1 MVVQVVK
8 FIDEDVRALQEELIE
23 LEKKYDSAVRE
34 LDQMEDLLDS
44 ERQTTAQAQ
53 ASAKEEKSKIRN
65 LEDINKRLEAECREV
80 RMQLQTQRGRLQTR
94 QSDEEQHRALIN
106 QKNSELHRYIEEV
119 QMLSTENS
127 QLASELE
134 EVTTELEVAMQEME
148 KVQNEFEGAQK
159 ALQDSELRI
168 EELVDERDA
177 LRIRVEDVSDQLD
190 SLRSQKHS
198 TITLLE
204 NQIVSLNENIKEEKK
219 RAGDLEETIDKLK
232 VTVKRLRNNDDQI
245 IVEELKSE
253 ICQKDIMID
262 ELKNKLN
269 ELQVDFKLLAQDWDR
284 AEQIASRKRESSTGA
299 TPTPDS
305 EKMQEK
311 YSILKLRRKEDG
323 EKIKQ
328 LISEV
333 AGKEKEI
340 VKLEEKLE
348 KFETGAFGLKDA
360 LSEIKLLKAK
370 VLLQEKQIEEM
381 TTNINDLEAQGEDLV
396 EENCALRGQ
405 LGLEF
410 TKIDLSNFKNSKMV
424 ELEKA
429 KSLILTLKAE
439 IDKLEEERIALK
451 SKVRLQALERGER
464 AIELGLDAADL
475 MAVEEYAEKL
485 RAGSI
490 PTERVSSSRPSLPQL
505 DGLLIQLEKNYI
517 EHTETRERLQQAE
530 ERLKKASGELQI
542 FESALME
549 MSRHFMEAKDQ
560 LGDVTKTLPNVELL
574 LAMLQTK
581 QSVHSNPKIKQAF
594 IEVEESLSKTNTQL
608 KKENSNLQSQVARQ
622 KAETDHFRSLC
633 DNLRTENLKLKMEI
647 ENGDIPVRRPRTAIE
662 IDSNS
667 FGQTS
672 VGFSSVLEQLVDA
685 LVVVEEQKLQIVDN
699 NKLLEDY
706 KAKLRPLAIRT
717 RLLYKQFAAEKELH
731 QKQNTELKSQLNTSE
746 QERDQLEQQVK
757 RLQEGLEVLKNNPDA
772 LKSLYI
778 DLQRKF
784 IVLESQAMGLAR
796 RHESMVT
803 TEKFLNKEN
812 DRLKQDLL
820 ELDMIARQTIARLS
834 KREKSSKEK
843 IEQLIESNH
852 DSIPLTEYR
861 ILENK
866 LRIYIEKT
874 RLLTERER
882 DRLSMST
889 AYETEAS
896 KIQELEQRVQ
906 ELQTVMFQYQ
916 KKANAFDE
924 YVNEVKSNGD
934 YLADSYWRPK
944 NASLQVQIDVLERR
958 VQSAEDQKQQAI
970 DMQSKLKEQLE
981 KVDSMYISSQE
992 EIIQLQEK
1000 HLELLNKFEGGATRE
1015 EFNEQKNMVCNLKT
1029 EISKLQSDLDYE
1041 KNLTETANS
1050 QAVQL
1055 NSQLKADQ
1063 AEKDLLRAAVKEL
1076 QMMDDEKMLIGKLHQ
1091 HILSLQKNEIRTNDE
1106 MQKLKTKCLRLEKI
1120 VVQQEN
1126 QISSQDQF
1134 IFELRMKSKKQIQ
1147 FLHKTIAHMQN
1158 KLSGCVLF
1166 EKHERACQMNSRLND
1181 LRKFTQTRLERL
1193 EEEKN
1198 ALEGDLFSFR

>member
-1 MVVQVVK
+1 VL
-8 FIDEDVRALQEELIE
+8 IDEDVRALQEELIE

-34 LDQMEDLLDS
+34 LDQMEDLLDT

-65 LEDINKRLEAECREV
+65 LEDTNKRLEAECREV

-148 KVQNEFEGAQK
+148 KVQTEFDGAQK

-177 LRIRVEDVSDQLD
+177 LRIRVEDISDQLD
-190 SLRSQKHS
+190 SLRSEKHS
-198 TITLLE
+198 TTILLE
-204 NQIVSLNENIKEEKK
+204 NQIASLNENIKEEKR
-219 RAGDLEETIDKLK
+219 RAMDLAETIDKLK
-232 VTVKRLRNNDDQI
+232 ATVKRLRNNDDQ
-245 IVEELKSE
+245 VVVDELKNE
-253 ICQKDIMID
+253 ICQKDITID
-262 ELKNKLN
+262 QLKTKLN

-284 AEQIASRKRESSTGA
+284 AEQIAARKKELAAAPS
-299 TPTPDS
+299 PTTDS

-328 LISEV
+328 LINDV

-340 VKLEEKLE
+340 VKLEQKLE

-360 LSEIKLLKAK
+360 LNEIKLLKAK
-370 VLLQEKQIEEM
+370 ILLQEKQLEEL

-396 EENCALRGQ
+396 EENCALRSQ

-410 TKIDLSNFKNSKMV
+410 TKIDLSNFKNLKMV

-439 IDKLEEERIALK
+439 IDKLEEERILLK
-451 SKVRLQALERGER
+451 SRVRLQALERGER

-490 PTERVSSSRPSLPQL
+490 PTEKVSSSRPSLPQL
-505 DGLLIQLEKNYI
+505 DGLLIQLERNYI
-517 EHTETRERLQQAE
+517 EHTETREKLQQTE
-530 ERLKKASGELQI
+530 ERLKQAAGELQV

-549 MSRHFMEAKDQ
+549 ISRHFIEAKDQ
-560 LGDVTKTLPNVELL
+560 LGDVTRTLPNVELL

-581 QSVHSNPKIKQAF
+581 QSVHSNPKIKRAF
-594 IEVEESLSKTNTQL
+594 IEVEESLSKTNSLL
-608 KKENSNLQSQVARQ
+608 KKENSNLNSQLGRQ

-633 DNLRTENLKLKMEI
+633 DTLRTENLKLKMEI
-647 ENGDIPVRRPRTAIE
+647 ENGEDKVRRPRTAIE
-662 IDSNS
+662 IDSNA
-667 FGQTS
+667 FGQSS

-685 LVVVEEQKLQIVDN
+685 LIVVEEQQTQLVDN
-699 NKLLEDY
+699 NQLLEQY
-706 KAKLRPLAIRT
+706 KVKLRPLAIRT
-717 RLLYKQFAAEKELH
+717 RLLYKQFTAEKELH
-731 QKQNTELKSQLNTSE
+731 QKQNAELKSQLSNSE
-746 QERDQLEQQVK
+746 QERDQLDQQVK
-757 RLQEGLEVLKNNPDA
+757 RLQEGLEVLKNDPDA

-812 DRLKQDLL
+812 ERLKQDLL
-820 ELDMIARQTIARLS
+820 ELDMIARQTIARLV
-834 KREKSSKEK
+834 KRQKLSKEK
-843 IEQLIESNH
+843 IEQLIEANQ
-852 DSIPLTEYR
+852 DSISLTEYR

-882 DRLSMST
+882 DRIGMAT
-889 AYETEAS
+889 AYETEAF
-896 KIQELEQRVQ
+896 KIQELEQHI
-906 ELQTVMFQYQ
+906 Q
-916 KKANAFDE
+916 KLEQNLVEYKQKAIAFDQ
-924 YVNEVKSNGD
+924 YVQNVQNNGD

-944 NASLQVQIDVLERR
+944 NASLQVHIEVLEKR
-958 VQSAEDQKQQAI
+958 VQMAEDQKSQAM

-981 KVDSMYISSQE
+981 KVDSLYIASQE

-1015 EFNEQKNMVCNLKT
+1015 EFNEQKDT
-1029 EISKLQSDLDYE
+1029 ISKLQAEITKLHSHLEYE

-1050 QAVQL
+1050 QALQL
-1055 NSQLKADQ
+1055 HSQMKVDQTEREMLK
-1063 AEKDLLRAAVKEL
+1063 AAVKEL

-1091 HILSLQKNEIRTNDE
+1091 HILSLQKQDIRTNDE
-1106 MQKLKTKCLRLEKI
+1106 IQKMKTKCLRLEKI

-1166 EKHERACQMNSRLND
+1166 EKHDRACQMNSRLNE
-1181 LRKFTQTRLERL
+1181 LRKSMQIRLEKL
-1193 EEEKN
+1193 ENDKI
-1198 ALEGDLFSFR
+1198 ALEGSLF